1 MMMCEKP
8 NVEYDLFH
16 SWFFFKTEHN
26 ATMRAEEPIMYEFLQ
41 EKKLQT
47 HTPQHYKR
55 YTIVK
60 AHQKNEHTLYSVSP
74 SISKVIFSPTVH
86 NGQSKF
92 V

>member
-41 EKKLQT
+41 EKNFK
-47 HTPQHYKR
+47 
-55 YTIVK
+55 
-60 AHQKNEHTLYSVSP
+60 HTLL
-74 SISKVIFSPTVH
+74 SIIKGIP
-86 NGQSKF
+86 
-92 V
+92 